1 MHFFSNNEDLEMGVE
16 FTNTET
22 VAASCP
28 PSGTAEEEETG
39 GGSPQVQPVATKK
52 HYKSKKKGRR
62 RKFAKTDANQNNDDS
77 TYTSMHP
84 NLEEVEEQL
93 FISFTSKVILFN

>member
-1 MHFFSNNEDLEMGVE
+1 ME

-28 PSGTAEEEETG
+28 PSGAAEEEEAN
-39 GGSPQVQPVATKK
+39 GGSPQAQPVAAKK

-62 RKFAKTDANQNNDDS
+62 RKLAKTDANQNNDGS

-93 FISFTSKVILFN
+93 FISFTSKVKLLMN